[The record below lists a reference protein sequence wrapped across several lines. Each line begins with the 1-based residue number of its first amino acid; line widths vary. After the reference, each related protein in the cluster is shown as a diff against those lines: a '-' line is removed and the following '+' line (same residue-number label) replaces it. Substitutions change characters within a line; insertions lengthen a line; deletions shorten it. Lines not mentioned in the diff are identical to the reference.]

1 MCVFLL
7 HILVSVNNSY
17 LPWSVISSDVDT
29 GELTENAVIT
39 ADRIRKRYMAY
50 FGLRGGSLS
59 LDESNSGFKKGK
71 NNTKKVK
78 KKKKKKKKKLKVKV
92 APSQKAK
99 KTKIAVSKGTKREII
114 LPFQDMSDIQFQI
127 VTTAVYLFGQKL
139 IKKVD
144 FKQKVHLLMKHIC
157 A

>member
-7 HILVSVNNSY
+7 HILVSLNNSY

-29 GELTENAVIT
+29 GELTENAVII

-78 KKKKKKKKKLKVKV
+78 KKKKKKLKVKV
-92 APSQKAK
+92 APSQEAK